1 MSGYSGGW
9 MGDEWMGGWISGQ
22 MGGWVGEQVGGEKMD
37 TKVDRWMEG

>member
-1 MSGYSGGW
+1 